1 MDAVSEGT
9 IQSYMLVI
17 AFLTTTLVFMVYLYF
32 NPRAMEFFRS
42 GSGLSSGHKGQES
55 KNPQI
60 HKSKEHKIVSNH

>member
-9 IQSYMLVI
+9 IQSYMLII

-42 GSGLSSGHKGQES
+42 GSGPAASPGHKAT
-55 KNPQI
+55 NPQSQ
-60 HKSKEHKIVSNH
+60 KSKEHKIVSNH